1 MPGDVRMLLAIN
13 VPELRELHNTL
24 VFSQK
29 GDRPEPSKMSGSDLD
44 GDQYAVT
51 WDNRLF
57 LNEWNNCKV
66 TQDSATTTTHQKG
79 SSLLKI
85 SFSDAKRASSILYKT
100 NSEPLEYQ
108 RESQHAPVQWQGN
121 TSSKLID
128 HFFEYNAL
136 DNLGLIAMRWQD
148 FAARYGASCKQC
160 VELAEKHSI
169 AV

>member
-1 MPGDVRMLLAIN
+1 MPGDVRMLLAID
-13 VPELRELHNTL
+13 VPELRELRNTL
-24 VFSQK
+24 VFSQQ

-57 LNEWNNCKV
+57 LNEWNKCKV
-66 TQDSATTTTHQKG
+66 TQDFATTTTHQKR
-79 SSLLKI
+79 SLKI
-85 SFSDAKRASSILYKT
+85 SFSDAKRAASVLYQT
-100 NSEPLEYQ
+100 NADPLGYQ
-108 RESQHAPVQWQGN
+108 RESQPDPVTWQEN

-148 FAARYGASCKQC
+148 FAARYGADCRQC
-160 VELAEKHSI
+160 VRLAEKHSI